1 MFFSFSPEC
10 VVTDAVEAKLS
21 IFNTGFFILENN
33 TSLSIL
39 IGATTTADRKAG
51 VWRGA
56 GAVAHHGRQSS
67 EPNRRQ
73 FFESGR
79 EKIILRTENKMRR
92 AISLR

>member
-39 IGATTTADRKAG
+39 IGATTTADRK
-51 VWRGA
+51 GA